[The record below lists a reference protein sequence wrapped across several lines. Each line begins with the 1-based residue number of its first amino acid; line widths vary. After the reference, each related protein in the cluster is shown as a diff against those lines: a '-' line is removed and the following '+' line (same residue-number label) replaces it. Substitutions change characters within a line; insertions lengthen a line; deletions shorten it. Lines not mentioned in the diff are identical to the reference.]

1 MPREPDPINDPELFD
16 SLEIGG
22 VRSPGVVKL
31 SGHDRKI
38 NYDVK
43 AGKGQSGA
51 SSTLK
56 DIPLGTFKAAFYLAD
71 EEEIGQW
78 PAFRAHVYA
87 TVYGS
92 TVQAFDVYHPDLAA
106 NKFKS
111 VTLLNF
117 GGVVHDGKGGQ
128 TITID
133 FQEYCPPKPK
143 GGSANGSA
151 AKKKATD
158 PNAAANAELAALTA
172 QYAATPW
179 G

>member
-1 MPREPDPINDPELFD
+1 MPREVDPLNDPELYD
-16 SLEIGG
+16 ALELGG

-38 NYDVK
+38 NWDIK

-78 PAFRAHVYA
+78 PAFRDLIN
-87 TVYGS
+87 S
-92 TVQAFDVYHPDLAA
+92 TVNGPKPKALDVYHPDLAS
-106 NKFKS
+106 NKFSS
-111 VTLLNF
+111 VVLASF
-117 GGVVHDGKGGQ
+117 GGVAHDGKGGQ
-128 TITID
+128 TITVE
-133 FQEYCPPKPK
+133 FQEYAPPKPK
-143 GGSANGSA
+143 GGTPSGSK
-151 AKKKATD
+151 AKDKND
-158 PNAAANAELAALTA
+158 PNAAAKAELAALTA